1 MDGRHANIILQLK
14 KRRAEERQAAI
25 NNGFMADPDVQRK
38 LADAI
43 TIVGT
48 CQDMCPEY
56 ERVTRMVQNDV
67 WKQEN
72 VSKRLNGFFIS
83 P

>member
-1 MDGRHANIILQLK
+1 VQLK

-72 VSKRLNGFFIS
+72 VSNGLHESLAS